1 MILPAPRGQLGE
13 AVVAALR
20 DTRHDARAVA
30 PGDREDADLA
40 LWILH
45 ELHYG
50 GFEDADPR
58 AEWDPRLLEVRVG
71 LETELEE
78 RLRARFPGVPEDS
91 ADLATTIFGAIEK
104 FEGASLSA
112 FVHRQATTEQVLHL
126 MRVRSIYHLKE
137 ADPSAFVLPRLSGAA
152 KAGLAELLYDEYGGG
167 RAERLHSGLF
177 ARGLADSGLDAT
189 YGAYVEEA
197 PTEVLEQNNALTM
210 FGLHG
215 RLRAEA
221 MGHLAAFE
229 ATSSLPSRRMAQ
241 GLRRLELPESLA
253 HYYDEHVEADAVHEQ
268 VAVRSICVPMVEAE
282 PHLREGLFLGVF
294 TCLDQEDRV
303 ARRLLTTWG
312 AAA

>member
-1 MILPAPRGQLGE
+1 MLPPPRGRLGE
-13 AVVAALR
+13 AVVAAAR
-20 DTRHDARAVA
+20 DPRSDPRGAT
-30 PGDREDADLA
+30 PSSREDADLA
-40 LWILH
+40 LWMLH
-45 ELHYG
+45 ELHYR

-58 AEWDPRLLEVRVG
+58 AEWDPRLVEVRNN
-71 LETELEE
+71 LEAELEG
-78 RLRARFPGVPEDS
+78 RLRARFPGGPEDCG
-91 ADLATTIFGAIEK
+91 DLATAIFEVIEK
-104 FEGASLSA
+104 FEGASVSGH
-112 FVHRQATTEQVLHL
+112 VHRQATTEQVLHL

-152 KAGLAELLYDEYGGG
+152 QAGLAELLYDEYGGG

-177 ARGLADSGLDAT
+177 ARGMADSGLDAT

-210 FGLHG
+210 FSLHR
-215 RLRAEA
+215 RLRAAA

-241 GLRRLELPESLA
+241 GLRRLELPETLA

-268 VAVRSICVPMVEAE
+268 VAVRAICVPMVEAE
-282 PHLREGLFLGVF
+282 PHLREDLFLGVF

-303 ARRLLTTWG
+303 ARHLLARWE
-312 AAA
+312 AA